1 MFMKSSL
8 CHGAFALLA
17 IFAIAPAQAEIA
29 IVVNPNNP
37 VTHMDHSQVAQ
48 FFIGG
53 SNNLKPVEY
62 TDSAPIRAEFCKKV
76 LERTPSQVRAMWARI
91 VFSSAG
97 KAPQE
102 LKSGADVKKVISQS
116 PNAIGYIEKSEVDD
130 SVKVIAVVE

>member
-1 MFMKSSL
+1 MSMKSGV
-8 CHGAFALLA
+8 CQGAFALLA
-17 IFAIAPAQAEIA
+17 VFSIVPARAEIA
-29 IVVNPNNP
+29 IIVNPGNP
-37 VTHMDHSQVAQ
+37 VTHMENSQVAQ
-48 FFIGG
+48 FFVGG
-53 SNNLKPVEY
+53 STSLKPVEY

-102 LKSGADVKKVISQS
+102 LKSGADVKKAVSQS